1 MNRAVIILCAGTSSR
16 FSKSLNQEVLKVIY
30 HENQP
35 TKTILAYQLNSL
47 KNAFNKI
54 IIVGGY
60 RIEELKN
67 YVGDYFSNLEHIE
80 IVNNRKFETDGTG
93 YSFQLGINA
102 LKEHYDQV
110 VLLEGDLILDAPS
123 FDAVVSSNNDVITVS
138 PLLIDAR
145 TSVIF
150 YSTLAGQL
158 NYLYDQTHTALH
170 IPAPFLTLGNSGQVW
185 KFKDLNRL
193 KAASQLKLAANS
205 TNLRIIAQYFEALH
219 IDNCALITFKKWI
232 NCNTYT
238 DYQTCFGALDETTE

>member
-110 VLLEGDLILDAPS
+110 KRYLHQTNFKLGIVINFRDKRINAKRVLNI
-123 FDAVVSSNNDVITVS
+123 NNLFIVIYKKN
-138 PLLIDAR
+138 
-145 TSVIF
+145 F
-150 YSTLAGQL
+150 YPPPCVL
-158 NYLYDQTHTALH
+158 
-170 IPAPFLTLGNSGQVW
+170 V
-185 KFKDLNRL
+185 
-193 KAASQLKLAANS
+193 
-205 TNLRIIAQYFEALH
+205 
-219 IDNCALITFKKWI
+219 
-232 NCNTYT
+232 CNKI
-238 DYQTCFGALDETTE
+238 